1 MPDGD
6 AERLVEF
13 ARWFAAEREHAERL
27 PVEVL
32 LERALEATGYDL
44 AVLARAGGERRLANL
59 RKLMR
64 LAREYE
70 RAEGRDLRGFLAY
83 AATRDLAAAR
93 EGEAPLESEG
103 LDAVRLMTIHR
114 AKGLE
119 FPVVCV
125 ADLGRQGGGRT
136 ERLLLG
142 ADGSVGLRLSTPGGG
157 GSVPALDYERL
168 AAEAAEEED
177 AEERR
182 LFYVAMTRACDRLIL
197 SGTADP
203 EKQSPPRPGGPPLDW
218 IAPALV
224 GGPLAGLTGTGGG
237 AAGVERVLHGSWD
250 GRPTRV
256 LTRLVTPG
264 TIAPDALVARTRSGT
279 PGTALPARPKV
290 IPAPTAGRPAPQ
302 RLSYTALG
310 QYAKCAYRFYLERSL
325 RLPPVTPPFAPDT
338 PPGEVPALDPRV
350 RGVIAHRLLEDLDFA
365 RPAPPP
371 PADVHAI
378 AAESGAELSDEQ
390 VEDIRA
396 LVAAFGA
403 SPLCARIAAA
413 GAARREAAFSFPLDP
428 AGGALVTGVVDV
440 LARAPDGSVLVVDYK
455 SDRLGDAEPADVV
468 ERDYATQRIVYALAA
483 LHAGAPSVE
492 VAYAF
497 LERPDAPVSATFT
510 IRDVPALAERLT
522 GLAEGVLEG
531 RHPVAAEP
539 HRALCGDC
547 PGRATLCSW
556 TEAMT
561 LREPA
566 AVG

>member
-1 MPDGD
+1 M
-6 AERLVEF
+6 
-13 ARWFAAEREHAERL
+13 
-27 PVEVL
+27 L

-83 AATRDLAAAR
+83 AATRDIAAAR

-142 ADGSVGLRLSTPGGG
+142 ADGSIGLRLSTPGGG
-157 GSVPALDYERL
+157 ATVPALAYERL
-168 AAEAAEEED
+168 AAAVAAEED

-197 SGTADP
+197 SATTDP
-203 EKQSPPRPGGPPLDW
+203 AKPAQPRPGGPPIDW
-218 IAPALV
+218 ILPALI
-224 GGPLAGLTGTGGG
+224 
-237 AAGVERVLHGSWD
+237 GVAPEGERVVHSSFD

-256 LTRLVTPG
+256 LARLVTPA
-264 TIAPDALVARTRSGT
+264 TIAPDALTTRVRSGT

-290 IPAPTAGRPAPQ
+290 VPAPSAGRPAPQ

-310 QYAKCAYRFYLERSL
+310 QYAKCPYRFYLQRSL
-325 RLPPVTPPFAPDT
+325 RLPPVTPPFAEAEAAPEAAA
-338 PPGEVPALDPRV
+338 PGLDARV
-350 RGVIAHRLLEDLDFA
+350 RGVIAHRLLEELDFA
-365 RPAPPP
+365 HPGPPAP
-371 PADVHAI
+371 AAVAAI
-378 AAESGAELSDEQ
+378 AAEEGAEPTAAE
-390 VEDIRA
+390 VEDIREI
-396 LVAAFGA
+396 VAAFGA
-403 SPLCARIAAA
+403 SPLCARIAASA
-413 GAARREAAFSFPLDP
+413 SIRREAAFSFPLDP

-440 LARAPDGSVLVVDYK
+440 LAGAPGGAALVVDYK
-455 SDRLGDAEPADVV
+455 SDRLGDHEPHDVV

-483 LHAGAPSVE
+483 LRSGAPEVE

-497 LERPDAPVSATFT
+497 LERPDAPVTATFT
-510 IRDVPALAERLT
+510 HRDVPALAERLT
-522 GLAEGVLEG
+522 NLAEGVLEG

-547 PGRATLCSW
+547 PGRAALCSW
-556 TEAMT
+556 PEEMT
-561 LREPA
+561 LREP
-566 AVG
+566 VGAGW